1 MKTILYLLLVAFNLQ
16 AFAQKEISGTYKY
29 YVPANESVEVAR
41 HTAIDRARL
50 QALARE
56 FGEAI
61 SQTQALTSSD
71 IDGQYSDA
79 FYSSGESSVQ
89 GEWLQ
94 DTKELVVS
102 QSIEN
107 NMLVIEATVTGLAR
121 SKSHLG
127 VDFTSRTLRNGT
139 RSAFE
144 STEFKSGD
152 QIYLT
157 FQTPQVGYLA
167 VYLVDETKTAYC
179 LLPYRSQ
186 SFGIQP
192 IKANTEY
199 LFFDAATD
207 NAADEYE
214 LNCENDKGIIFNDL
228 YIIFSKNDFVKAVD
242 KQSAQNAEGL
252 DMPRSLSFADFQKWL
267 NKRRAADADLQVKLQ
282 TITIR
287 R

>member
-1 MKTILYLLLVAFNLQ
+1 MRVVFCLLLVLLNLQ
-16 AFAQKEISGTYKY
+16 VLAQKEISGTYKY

-41 HTAIDRARL
+41 HTAIERARL

-61 SQTQALTSSD
+61 SQTQALTASD
-71 IDGQYSDA
+71 VNGQYSDA

-94 DTKELVVS
+94 DTKEPVVS

-107 NMLVIEATVTGLAR
+107 NMLVIEATVVGLAR
-121 SKSHLG
+121 SKSRLG
-127 VDFTSRTLRNGT
+127 VDFTCRTLRNGT
-139 RSAFE
+139 QSAFE
-144 STEFKSGD
+144 SAEFKSGD
-152 QIYLT
+152 QIYLA
-157 FQTPQVGYLA
+157 FQSSQAGYLA

-186 SFGIQP
+186 SSGIQS
-192 IKANTEY
+192 IKANAEY

-228 YIIFSKNDFVKAVD
+228 YIIFSKNDFVKAID

-282 TITIR
+282 TITIKR
-287 R
+287 

>member
-127 VDFTSRTLRNGT
+127 VDF
-139 RSAFE
+139 
-144 STEFKSGD
+144 
-152 QIYLT
+152 T